1 MLFNFDFI
9 RFLER
14 KLDCEISDWYSSK
27 IFMVQ
32 IVLILN
38 DISLLNDWLVLIGYR
53 YLFLNI
59 GLYGWLILFIIG
71 YDWFNF

>member
-1 MLFNFDFI
+1 
-9 RFLER
+9 
-14 KLDCEISDWYSSK
+14 
-27 IFMVQ
+27 MVQ

>member
-1 MLFNFDFI
+1 MLFNLDFTE
-9 RFLER
+9 FLER

-38 DISLLNDWLVLIGYR
+38 DISLLNDWLVLIEYR

-71 YDWFNF
+71 YDCFNF